1 MWYILWK
8 AVVTVL
14 VIYAIINILGKLAV
28 SIFNPEPY
36 NSKDAFVVI
45 KVRNQEKNIEGIIRG
60 VIWQNLKVNRGGY
73 VPNILVVDMGSDDD
87 TEMIAQKL
95 AAQYSFIFYTTE
107 EKFNKMKSAFEK

>member
-1 MWYILWK
+1 MWYILWQ

-14 VIYAIINILGKLAV
+14 VIYAIINILCKLAV
-28 SIFNPEPY
+28 SIFSPEPY

-60 VIWQNLKVNRGGY
+60 VIWQNLKMNRGGY
-73 VPNILVVDMGSDDD
+73 VPNILVVDMGSDDA

-95 AAQYSFIFYTTE
+95 AEQYSFIFYTTE
-107 EKFNKMKSAFEK
+107 EQFNKMKSAFEK